1 MMITNITADILQKYV
16 EANEVVFQFCGELV
30 EVLTI
35 PKRRIRK
42 PSSDIYEEPIVLK
55 SIQNKIDGQR
65 MGGRNLL
72 IGQLMMT
79 CCSCLM
85 ALE

>member
-1 MMITNITADILQKYV
+1 MTANITADILQKYV
-16 EANEVVFQFCGELV
+16 ETNEVVSSTVVNSWKCQ
-30 EVLTI
+30 TI
-35 PKRRIRK
+35 QKRRIRK
-42 PSSDIYEEPIVLK
+42 FSSDISEEAIVLK

>member
-1 MMITNITADILQKYV
+1 M
-16 EANEVVFQFCGELV
+16 
-30 EVLTI
+30 
-35 PKRRIRK
+35 
-42 PSSDIYEEPIVLK
+42 LK

-72 IGQLMMT
+72 IGQLMIT

-85 ALE
+85 ARVIGTGTLCTLFRVEEPVLVISLIIIPEI